1 MRAVTEHG
9 RYPSQRF
16 LTAPTVITSVMN
28 SDESFP
34 MLQWVPHVP
43 VAVNLRKLLPQAS
56 FVGCGD
62 IHCTDATDRSAEC
75 RPGSLFAAIRGTRA
89 DGHEHISE
97 AIGRGATALLVD
109 QPQADVAVPQCVV
122 ADVRK
127 AYAELCSAL
136 MAWPARHLGL
146 AGVTG
151 TNGKTT
157 TTWLIRSI
165 LQTAGR
171 QTGLLGT
178 IEYSDGLTTET
189 SKLTTPDPAGLARRL
204 AAMVSLKT
212 THAAME
218 LSSHALDQRRT
229 AGTLLDA
236 AVITNI
242 TQDHF
247 DYHLNFTAYRQSKL
261 RIFEC
266 LKPAGLAIVNVDDA
280 GSRSC
285 LEEAA
290 RRVVTYGLDEAAD
303 VSADSIAQSQFGS
316 RFRVCLGTG
325 SVMVETA
332 LVGRHNISNC
342 LAAAAVATHFG
353 VGLAE
358 IARGIETLM
367 VVPGRLEHVEC
378 GQPFPVFVDYAHT
391 EDGLRNAIAALRPLI
406 RGRVICVFGAG
417 GDRDR
422 LKRPLLGR
430 AAAEA
435 DLAVV
440 TSDNPRSEE
449 PAAIIDEILPGFAG
463 SRRQPCVEVD
473 RARAIRWAIQ
483 HAGESDAVLIAGKGH
498 ETEQIIGA
506 QRLHFDDREVARQ
519 CLAAQFPVA
528 HSRHMH
534 LPRNPLRV

>member
-1 MRAVTEHG
+1 
-9 RYPSQRF
+9 
-16 LTAPTVITSVMN
+16 MN
-28 SDESFP
+28 SDQP
-34 MLQWVPHVP
+34 VPTLQWIPHVP
-43 VAVNLRKLLPQAS
+43 VAVNLRKLFPQAS

-62 IHCTDATDRSAEC
+62 IHCAEATDRSGEC
-75 RPGSLFAAIRGTRA
+75 RPNSLFAAIRGTRA
-89 DGHEHISE
+89 DGNQHIGE
-97 AIGRGATALLVD
+97 AISRGAAALLVD
-109 QPQADVAVPQCVV
+109 QPQADVSVPQCVV
-122 ADVRK
+122 SDVRR

-136 MAWPARHLGL
+136 MAHPARHLGL

-157 TTWLIRSI
+157 TTWLIRAI
-165 LQTAGR
+165 LQAAGR

-178 IEYSDGLTTET
+178 IEYSDGLTSEL

-247 DYHLNFTAYRQSKL
+247 DYHQNFTAYRRSKL
-261 RIFEC
+261 RIFDS
-266 LKPAGLAIVNVDDA
+266 LKPAGLAIVNLDDR

-285 LEEAA
+285 LEEAPK
-290 RRVVTYGLDEAAD
+290 RVMTYGLDEPAD
-303 VSADSIAQSQFGS
+303 VSADSIAQSLIGS
-316 RFRVCLGTG
+316 RFRLCVGG
-325 SVMVETA
+325 ESVMVETA

-342 LAAAAVATHFG
+342 LAAAAVAIHFG
-353 VGLAE
+353 IGLEE
-358 IARGIETLM
+358 IARGIETLTA
-367 VVPGRLEHVEC
+367 VPGRLESVDC

-391 EDGLRNAIAALRPLI
+391 EDALRNSLAALRPVTK
-406 RGRVICVFGAG
+406 GRIICVFGAG

-449 PAAIIDEILPGFAG
+449 PSAIVGEILAGFAG
-463 SRRQPCVEVD
+463 TRRQPYVEID
-473 RARAIRWAIQ
+473 RERAIRWAIQ
-483 HAGESDAVLIAGKGH
+483 HAGPSDAVLIAGKGH
-498 ETEQIIGA
+498 ESEQIIGDE
-506 QRLHFDDREVARQ
+506 RLHFDDREVARE

-534 LPRNPLRV
+534 LLRNPLRV